1 MANKVIFSQYAIP
14 QEQLVEGGPWTYDSN
29 VGKIL
34 KGTAEISY
42 TGAFHEQQL
51 NLRDENSSGVTLP
64 NDIIFLYVCNFGYG
78 RVDISTS
85 TDASTGA
92 ADCIVHLYAGDFFAS
107 KIKPG
112 GKAIKLFNNL
122 TASTAEDTHIYLA
135 YVTN

>member
-51 NLRDENSSGVTLP
+51 NLTDEDSSGATLP

-78 RVDISTS
+78 RVDIGTS
-85 TDASTGA
+85 TDSSSRDT
-92 ADCIVHLYAGDFFAS
+92 DCIVHLYSGDFFAS

-112 GKAIKLFNNL
+112 GKAITLSNSLK
-122 TASTAEDTHIYLA
+122 ASTSEDTHIYLA